1 MSVID
6 SQAPALET
14 ARSPSRQRLG
24 KAFDIGGLILTV
36 ITVIFALLWA
46 FPIYWGV
53 VTSLKPES
61 QVVAKTVEFLPR
73 TWTIDAYLHTLFNTM
88 IGRWYL
94 NSLVTSLAVTLITL
108 VTSALTAYA
117 LSQLRFPGRTV
128 LWYLILASFMV
139 PLTALIVNHFILMAQ
154 FSLINTWMGVI
165 LPQLIHPVVIIVY
178 KNFFDSV
185 PKEYR
190 EAAKM
195 DSASEWRIFSR
206 IYLPMNW
213 GVTTALAIVT
223 FIGAWNA
230 FLWPFLAVSRPE
242 MMNVAVGITSVNDAF
257 GVQYARELAG
267 AILAAL
273 LVAVL
278 YLIFQRRVT
287 QAIMLS
293 AGVKG

>member
-1 MSVID
+1 MTIAQQ
-6 SQAPALET
+6 QAPAVASAQAGRVKT
-14 ARSPSRQRLG
+14 ARAL
-24 KAFDIGGLILTV
+24 DIGALVLTLV
-36 ITVIFALLWA
+36 TVVFAIVWA
-46 FPIYWGV
+46 FPIYWAL
-53 VTSLKPES
+53 VTTLKPES
-61 QVVAKTVEFLPR
+61 QVVGKSLDFLPR
-73 TWTIDAYLHTLFNTM
+73 TWTIDAYWHVLVNTQ

-94 NSLVTSLAVTLITL
+94 NSLVTSLAVTVLTL
-108 VTSALTAYA
+108 AISATTAYA
-117 LSQLRFPGRTV
+117 LSQLRFPGRK
-128 LWYLILASFMV
+128 LIYYAILASFMIPV
-139 PLTALIVNHFILMAQ
+139 AALIVNHFILMAQ
-154 FSLINTWMGVI
+154 FGLINNWLGVI

-185 PKEYR
+185 PKEFR

-223 FIGAWNA
+223 FIGAWNN
-230 FLWPFLAVSRPE
+230 FLWPFLAVSKPD
-242 MMNVAVGITSVNDAF
+242 MMNVAVGITQVNDAF

-293 AGVKG
+293 AGIKG

>member
-1 MSVID
+1 MSVAQEQVSTITT
-6 SQAPALET
+6 AHT
-14 ARSPSRQRLG
+14 ARRGRSRAWDLG
-24 KAFDIGGLILTV
+24 ALVLTLV
-36 ITVIFALLWA
+36 TVVFAVLWA
-46 FPIYWGV
+46 FPIYWAL
-53 VTSLKPES
+53 VTTLKPES
-61 QVVAKTVEFLPR
+61 QVIGRSLDFLPR
-73 TWTIDAYLHTLFNTM
+73 TWTIDAYWHVLVNTQ

-94 NSLVTSLAVTLITL
+94 NSLVTSVAVTVLTLIT
-108 VTSALTAYA
+108 SAATAYA
-117 LSQLRFPGRTV
+117 LSQLRFPGRT
-128 LWYLILASFMV
+128 LIYYMILASFMV
-139 PLTALIVNHFILMAQ
+139 PIAALIVNHFILMAQ
-154 FSLINTWMGVI
+154 FGLINNWLGVI
-165 LPQLIHPVVIIVY
+165 FPQLIHPVVIIVY

-185 PKEYR
+185 PKEFR

-195 DSASEWRIFSR
+195 DSASEWRIFTR

-223 FIGAWNA
+223 FIGAWNN

-242 MMNVAVGITSVNDAF
+242 MMNVAVGITAVNDAF

-293 AGVKG
+293 AGIKG